1 MPISLRWRN
10 AADLRADPPL
20 SPVPASSGP
29 RRLRGLLC
37 GLWLA
42 VVAVPAMAQFVP
54 EQARVQTLADH
65 RGKHWFWI
73 WGSNAPNMVDGRAY
87 LFADDGRNLGQV
99 STGMWS
105 NGLVL
110 SHKRDEFYASE
121 IYFSRGVR
129 GTRSDVVTVY
139 DSRTLSP
146 KREIAIPAKRMTALI
161 STGLSV
167 LSDDERFLLVL
178 NFTPA
183 QSISVVDL
191 ENDRFVGE
199 VAIPGCA
206 SIYPAGPRDFYS
218 ICGNG
223 GFFHLRL
230 NDQGQVAL
238 QERTAPVF
246 DPVKDAL
253 LTTASRQGDTWY
265 FVSQHN
271 DAYGLRMTADGVEAK
286 QHWSLLSDAERADGW
301 GVAGNHGT
309 ALHERSGRLFVLMHK
324 DKPENYQK
332 PGTEVWVFDTLSQKR
347 LARIELKEQST
358 AIGVSQGEQPR
369 LYSLDWMVPMPSLF
383 TAWIYLTE
391 GDKGLM
397 PLLRQGI
404 NLYDADSGEHLRGIG
419 DIPLGFLN
427 AVAPW

>member
-1 MPISLRWRN
+1 MPISLRWRS
-10 AADLRADPPL
+10 AADLRAAPQP

-29 RRLRGLLC
+29 RRLSGLLF

-42 VVAVPAMAQFVP
+42 AVAVPAVAQFEP
-54 EQARVQTLADH
+54 EQARVETLADH
-65 RGKHWFWI
+65 RGQHWFWI

-146 KREIAIPAKRMTALI
+146 KREIAIPSKRMTALI

-199 VAIPGCA
+199 IAIPGCA

-230 NDQGQVAL
+230 DEQGQVFL

-253 LTTASRQGDTWY
+253 LTTASRKGDTWY

-332 PGTEVWVFDTLSQKR
+332 PGTEVWVFDTRSQRR

-369 LYSLDWMVPMPSLF
+369 LYSLDWIVPMPSLF

-419 DIPLGFLN
+419 DIPPGFLN
-427 AVAPW
+427 VVAPW